1 MSTHSRKSHSPHEF
15 ELPEGPDEMVG
26 LTEGGKTIIG
36 ILLAAATL
44 GLLVWLAVTL
54 AVS

>member
-1 MSTHSRKSHSPHEF
+1 MSTHSHKIHSALEF
-15 ELPEGPDEMVG
+15 DLPEGPDELFG
-26 LTEGGKTIIG
+26 LTEGGKSIVG
-36 ILLAAATL
+36 ILLVAATL